1 MLLID
6 TSIWV
11 AHLRSGNHP
20 LKKTL
25 YHGEALCH
33 PLIIGELAC
42 GTIKNRDE
50 IISLLQSLPLA
61 EVAENDD
68 VLKFIEI
75 NHLMGLGLGFIDMH
89 LLASALLSKNP
100 IWSLDKKLNSVS
112 ARFNLNYCP
121 PALK

>member
-1 MLLID
+1 M
-6 TSIWV
+6 
-11 AHLRSGNHP
+11 
-20 LKKTL
+20 
-25 YHGEALCH
+25 
-33 PLIIGELAC
+33 IIGELAC

-89 LLASALLSKNP
+89 LLASALLSKSP